1 LQRSGTSLGP
11 LAAAAA
17 RLHRFILCNIQHCQ
31 DKQRR
36 ARMQSARAVSQ
47 LAHARET
54 QLNTVCQVS
63 QVVYTNRRGLGRL
76 QSPISSQYVGPVMLS
91 GVEPAMGK
99 LVSIRGSTA
108 AASVVVQPPCSVRF
122 SCEGQPGNA
131 AQAMILSRQ
140 AQDKHKASR
149 NLPRQ
154 AQDYVRRSSPSY
166 TLSCSLQRRVFFN
179 FSYVCPE
186 PVLANIRFQ
195 SIEN

>member
-1 LQRSGTSLGP
+1 MFALAPAPQGDTERCSLQRSGTSLGP

-122 SCEGQPGNA
+122 SCEGQPGNGFA
-131 AQAMILSRQ
+131 LDDFIKTDSGQTQGES
-140 AQDKHKASR
+140 
-149 NLPRQ
+149 
-154 AQDYVRRSSPSY
+154 
-166 TLSCSLQRRVFFN
+166 
-179 FSYVCPE
+179 
-186 PVLANIRFQ
+186 
-195 SIEN
+195 

>member
-1 LQRSGTSLGP
+1 
-11 LAAAAA
+11 
-17 RLHRFILCNIQHCQ
+17 
-31 DKQRR
+31 
-36 ARMQSARAVSQ
+36 MQSARAVSQ

-122 SCEGQPGNA
+122 SCEVSQETVSHA

-149 NLPRQ
+149 NLPIQ

-195 SIEN
+195 FLIEN